1 MILILIFVLFSDFQ
15 SMNRDGSE
23 NENLTAKV
31 DYILEQWRP
40 SVEFDSSFQG
50 FDSEFFCV

>member
-1 MILILIFVLFSDFQ
+1 MIFVLFSDFQ

-23 NENLTAKV
+23 IENLTAKV
-31 DYILEQWRP
+31 DYILEQWR
-40 SVEFDSSFQG
+40 SSIEFDSSFQG